1 MIRCMFFM
9 CNMKTSVK
17 CVCVIAL
24 VACLSGCAARRIVEA
39 PIAHRSDSTAIH
51 VRYSLEYRPILVDF
65 EIPDIRETRSV
76 RDTTNYLENDYAEST
91 ATVSGGVL
99 THSLNTKP
107 HTESVEVNV
116 PHERTDTTIY
126 IYQDVVKIKEVEK
139 SLSWWQE
146 TQIRA
151 FWAMFFVFCIIILW
165 KLLRSKIS
173 AFFKS
178 FM

>member
-1 MIRCMFFM
+1 
-9 CNMKTSVK
+9 MKTLNIAK
-17 CVCVIAL
+17 CVYAMVL
-24 VACLSGCAARRIVEA
+24 VVLLTGCAASRHGRA
-39 PIAHRSDSTAIH
+39 PIASKRDSVAILVQRSLVYH
-51 VRYSLEYRPILVDF
+51 PILAELD
-65 EIPDIRETRSV
+65 IPDIRETV
-76 RDTTNYLENDYAEST
+76 ATRDTTSRLENDYAEST
-91 ATVSGGVL
+91 ATISNGVL

-116 PHERTDTTIY
+116 PHERTDSTIY

-139 SLSWWQE
+139 PLSWWQE

-151 FWAMFFVFCIIILW
+151 FWAMLSIFAITILW

>member
-1 MIRCMFFM
+1 
-9 CNMKTSVK
+9 MKALNKVK

-24 VACLSGCAARRIVEA
+24 VACLLSGCAARRIVET
-39 PIAHRSDSTAIH
+39 PIAATRDSTAIH
-51 VRYSLEYRPILVDF
+51 VRYSLQYRPILAKLH
-65 EIPDIRETRSV
+65 IPDIRETRSV
-76 RDTTNYLENDYAEST
+76 RDTTSTLENDYAEST

-116 PHERTDTTIY
+116 PHERTDSTTY
-126 IYQDVVKIKEVEK
+126 SYQDVTKIKEVEEP
-139 SLSWWQE
+139 LSWWQE

-151 FWAMFFVFCIIILW
+151 FWAMLLVFCIIILW
-165 KLLRSKIS
+165 RVFRSKLG
-173 AFFKS
+173 AFLKS

>member
-1 MIRCMFFM
+1 
-9 CNMKTSVK
+9 MKTLNKVK
-17 CVCVIAL
+17 CVCAMFFA
-24 VACLSGCAARRIVEA
+24 ACLSGCAARRIVET

-51 VRYSLEYRPILVDF
+51 VRYSLQYRPILV
-65 EIPDIRETRSV
+65 ELHIPDIRETRSV
-76 RDTTNYLENDYAEST
+76 RDTTSTLENDYAEST

-178 FM
+178 LM

>member
-1 MIRCMFFM
+1 
-9 CNMKTSVK
+9 MKTLNKVK
-17 CVCVIAL
+17 CMCVMFL
-24 VACLSGCAARRIVEA
+24 VACLTGCAARRIVEA

-139 SLSWWQE
+139 SLPWWQE

>member
-1 MIRCMFFM
+1 
-9 CNMKTSVK
+9 MKTLNKVK
-17 CVCVIAL
+17 CVCAMFFA
-24 VACLSGCAARRIVEA
+24 ACLSGCAARRIVEA

-76 RDTTNYLENDYAEST
+76 RDTTSYLENDYAEST

-116 PHERTDTTIY
+116 PHERTDSTTY
-126 IYQDVVKIKEVEK
+126 SYQDVTKIKEVEEP
-139 SLSWWQE
+139 LSWWQE

-151 FWAMFFVFCIIILW
+151 FWAMLLVFCVIILW
-165 KLLRSKIS
+165 KLLAQKLARFSS
-173 AFFKS
+173 L
-178 FM
+178 

>member
-1 MIRCMFFM
+1 
-9 CNMKTSVK
+9 MKTSEVK

-24 VACLSGCAARRIVEA
+24 VACLLSGCAAGRIVEA
-39 PIAHRSDSTAIH
+39 PIVATRDSTAIH

-76 RDTTNYLENDYAEST
+76 RDTTSTLENDYAEST

-99 THSLNTKP
+99 THSLKTKP

-139 SLSWWQE
+139 PLSWWQE

-151 FWAMFFVFCIIILW
+151 FWAMLFILCIIILW

-173 AFFKS
+173 VFFKS

>member
-1 MIRCMFFM
+1 MCVMF
-9 CNMKTSVK
+9 
-17 CVCVIAL
+17 L
-24 VACLSGCAARRIVEA
+24 VACLTGCAARRIVET
-39 PIAHRSDSTAIH
+39 PIAAARDSTAIH
-51 VRYSLEYRPILVDF
+51 VRYSLQYRPILV
-65 EIPDIRETRSV
+65 ELHIPDIRETRSV
-76 RDTTNYLENDYAEST
+76 RDTTSTLENDYAEST

-139 SLSWWQE
+139 PLSWWQE

-151 FWAMFFVFCIIILW
+151 FWAMLLVFCVIILCR
-165 KLLRSKIS
+165 LLRSKIS